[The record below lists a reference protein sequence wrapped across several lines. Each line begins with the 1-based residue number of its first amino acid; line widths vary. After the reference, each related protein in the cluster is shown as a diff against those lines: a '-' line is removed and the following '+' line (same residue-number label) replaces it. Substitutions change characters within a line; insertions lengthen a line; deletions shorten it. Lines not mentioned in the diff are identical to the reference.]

1 MKIFCHRGRGAVIL
15 GIGTDI
21 VEVSRVARSIGSEA
35 FLARVYTRGEREYAD
50 ARGRGRAASYAAR
63 WAGKEAVLKA
73 LGTGL
78 REGELREIE
87 ILPDALGAPEV
98 RLYGRFKEIFE
109 ARGVEKIWL
118 SLSHSKEYATAQCV
132 LER

>member
-1 MKIFCHRGRGAVIL
+1 MIL

-21 VEVSRVARSIGSEA
+21 VELSRVEKAAASEA
-35 FLARVYTRGEREYAD
+35 FLARVYTRGEREYAE
-50 ARGRGRAASYAAR
+50 ARGRGRVASYAAR

-78 REGELREIE
+78 REGELVEIE

-98 RLYGRFKEIFE
+98 RLYGKFKEIFA
-109 ARGVEKIWL
+109 ARGVKRIWL
-118 SLSHSKEYATAQCV
+118 SLSHAREYATAQCV

>member
-1 MKIFCHRGRGAVIL
+1 MIA

-21 VEVSRVARSIGSEA
+21 VEIARVARAMKSEA
-35 FLARVYTRGEREYAD
+35 FLSRVYTRGEREYAD
-50 ARGRGRAASYAAR
+50 ARGRGSAASYAAR
-63 WAGKEAVLKA
+63 WAGKEAILKA

-78 REGELREIE
+78 REGALIEIE
-87 ILPDALGAPEV
+87 ILPDALGAPQV

-109 ARGVEKIWL
+109 ERGVKKIWL
-118 SLSHSKEYATAQCV
+118 SLSHSREYATAQCV